1 MDRKRSEVTSEYSS
15 GGVVFRLN
23 GKGKGWEIVAVQRAR
38 HEDWSLPKG
47 HIEADETR
55 EQAALREVKEETGLD
70 ASILYSLGEIQY
82 YFRKPKGDLIR
93 KIVYYYL
100 MEATTEKFGKPNW
113 EVSEARWVNINE
125 ARNLLSYEKDKEVVT
140 KALVEL
146 RVRFPE
152 NDDRRVT
159 SDE

>member
-1 MDRKRSEVTSEYSS
+1 MQKAEAKKEFSS
-15 GGVVFRLN
+15 GGVVFRTRA
-23 GKGKGWEIVAVQRAR
+23 GGKGWEIVAVQRAR

-47 HIEADETR
+47 HIEEGETK

-70 ASILYSLGEIQY
+70 AQVLFPLETIEY

-100 MEATTEKFGKPNW
+100 MEAINTRLGGPNW
-113 EVSEARWVNINE
+113 EVSEARWVDINE
-125 ARNLLSYEKDKEVVT
+125 VRNLLTYQKDKEVVT

-152 NDDRRVT
+152 EDDR
-159 SDE
+159 